1 MMEQKSRHNMRQVT
15 HVHVMYYIYVDILN
29 INDFGPIICV
39 TSFSQRASRAG
50 SRSNSRAASRAD
62 SSMST
67 SIHQARFGSRSFISS
82 KSNLM
87 SSSRKNLAS
96 DSMRFQKPV
105 AQVCYPSHTSAMDII
120 ASRYSLF

>member
-1 MMEQKSRHNMRQVT
+1 MRQVNLLP
-15 HVHVMYYIYVDILN
+15 HN
-29 INDFGPIICV
+29 EFGPICIMF
-39 TSFSQRASRAG
+39 FSQRASRAG
-50 SRSNSRAASRAD
+50 SRNNSRAGSRAD
-62 SSMST
+62 TSMSN

-105 AQVCYPSHTSAMDII
+105 AQVWDTCIFMLSITAMKLLLLLV
-120 ASRYSLF
+120 AHMYTATHRFVQYYA